1 MLNMRLRKIRMLF
14 LVLCVCMLA
23 VSLTGCGNAL
33 KAGIKQME
41 SGDYQKAAESFQK
54 VIDKGEDTK
63 EVYRGLGMALYEQ
76 EDYAGALS
84 AFQTGL
90 DNGMEETPQM
100 YNLMGLSAM
109 ETGDY
114 ASGAQYFVTGT
125 ALADARASE
134 ETIDGELLR
143 EMRFNAVVCY
153 EKALDWANAK
163 EKAAEYLEDYPD
175 DEEMIREAE
184 FLQTR

>member
-1 MLNMRLRKIRMLF
+1 MLNMRLRKIRMTF

-76 EDYAGALS
+76 GDYAGALS
-84 AFQTGL
+84 ALQTGL

-109 ETGDY
+109 ETGVMQVPRSILSQGLLLPMRGRRGDHRR
-114 ASGAQYFVTGT
+114 
-125 ALADARASE
+125 RASQR
-134 ETIDGELLR
+134 DAFQRGCVL
-143 EMRFNAVVCY
+143 
-153 EKALDWANAK
+153 
-163 EKAAEYLEDYPD
+163 
-175 DEEMIREAE
+175 
-184 FLQTR
+184 

>member
-1 MLNMRLRKIRMLF
+1 VLNMRLRKIRMTF

-76 EDYAGALS
+76 GDYAGALS
-84 AFQTGL
+84 ALQTGL

-114 ASGAQYFVTGT
+114 ASAAQYFVTGT